1 MAKDKSNFE
10 KGLKIAKVSVVP
22 SIGPILLK
30 QEAAALTTTMKLLLS
45 RLKKRVSAKKIAP

>member
-1 MAKDKSNFE
+1 MAKESRSFE